1 MNEEQF
7 IASFELNVVEPAVM
21 DWDNL
26 DLTTKETYFSRFK
39 DLYLEFT
46 EITQQVYDSIG
57 TLPEEFK

>member
-39 DLYLEFT
+39 DLYL
-46 EITQQVYDSIG
+46 
-57 TLPEEFK
+57 